1 VLNPWPQ
8 PSVGLEDD
16 EDEEDDDEV
25 SSVDDSTEASGVNK
39 LEPQP
44 SSEGFDVEDM
54 GSGGWKLLYCL
65 GLGGSGGS
73 TEDNEGGSGG
83 FGGSGRAM
91 LGGLGGSGSIMLI
104 GFGGSGGSA
113 ATGGLECCT
122 FDSTSTG
129 GAFGNDGVLAVV
141 VVDNPL
147 IGAVATDAVEEE
159 AEKEGAISED
169 WSGLELDGGGGDA
182 SIDLLLSDRFIP
194 LRMGR

>member
-1 VLNPWPQ
+1 VLNPCPQ
-8 PSVGLEDD
+8 PSVGLLD
-16 EDEEDDDEV
+16 EDEEV

-113 ATGGLECCT
+113 ATGGLDCCT

-129 GAFGNDGVLAVV
+129 VAFGNDGLEKVVAVV
-141 VVDNPL
+141 DSPL
-147 IGAVATDAVEEE
+147 TGAVATDAVEEE
-159 AEKEGAISED
+159 AEEEGVVSED

-182 SIDLLLSDRFIP
+182 STDLLLSDRFMP

>member
-8 PSVGLEDD
+8 PSVGLED
-16 EDEEDDDEV
+16 EEV

-44 SSEGFDVEDM
+44 SSE
-54 GSGGWKLLYCL
+54 GWKLLYCL